1 MLNHPDVQL
10 QYILTTLENQRDNLM
25 IENGNLS
32 ARNKELEARVA
43 ALEPP
48 KEDALTEEGD
58 GEPIA

>member
-25 IENGNLS
+25 IENGKLS
-32 ARNKELEARVA
+32 ARNKELEAIVA

-48 KEDALTEEGD
+48 KEDAPTEEGD